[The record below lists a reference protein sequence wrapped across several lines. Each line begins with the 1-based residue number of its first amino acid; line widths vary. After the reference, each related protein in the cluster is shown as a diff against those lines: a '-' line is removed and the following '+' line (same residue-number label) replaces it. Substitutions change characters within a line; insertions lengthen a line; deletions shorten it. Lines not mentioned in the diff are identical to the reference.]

1 MPEHAIICS
10 QLALERCRQ
19 YITHIYAVMYMTE
32 DKQDPVILDS
42 VRKIVSM
49 LDQELGNS
57 QDFLSIAQAAAR
69 VNKIPAPGEADMES
83 GAHLSL
89 VHST

>member
-1 MPEHAIICS
+1 MPESAIICS

-19 YITHIYAVMYMTE
+19 YVTHIHAVMYMAE
-32 DKQDPVILDS
+32 DTPDS
-42 VRKIVSM
+42 VTMDNVRKIISL

-57 QDFLSIAQAAAR
+57 QDFLSIAQAATR
-69 VNKIPAPGEADMES
+69 VSKAPVSGDAES
-83 GAHLSL
+83 GPPTHLSL

>member
-1 MPEHAIICS
+1 MPESAIICS

-19 YITHIYAVMYMTE
+19 YITHIYAVMYMTD
-32 DKQDPVILDS
+32 DKQDNVIMDNI
-42 VRKIVSM
+42 RKMVSL

-57 QDFLSIAQAAAR
+57 QDFLSIAQAATRISKNPLSDDAEIEPCTR
-69 VNKIPAPGEADMES
+69 
-83 GAHLSL
+83 LSL

>member
-32 DKQDPVILDS
+32 DRADSVIMDN
-42 VRKIVSM
+42 VRKIISL

-57 QDFLSIAQAAAR
+57 QDFLSIAQAATR
-69 VNKIPAPGEADMES
+69 ISKSGVPGETEMEPCP
-83 GAHLSL
+83 HLNL